1 MGRIPSFLGKRENVG
16 VSVRLLGLIT
26 GLMVLAGCGG
36 AHSTSST
43 STTTSSSSAD
53 TATLS
58 VNLGPTGNYTNGI
71 FTSVTVCAPG
81 STTSCTT
88 IPDVLVDTGSVG
100 LRVLG
105 SNAENVSASQ
115 VVNLGLTQ
123 ITDPSS
129 GEPEYECV
137 QYGDLSYTWGPVQLA
152 TVTVGGETSSHLPG
166 IAANTGIPIQ
176 VITTAAPPQT
186 IQYGTGTADNPCL
199 TYPNTNDTVF
209 SGGADDDTVA
219 ALLGANGILG
229 IGNFPQDCVTA
240 STNYCSSEVTG
251 MYMGYDADTGGGI
264 VEGATPVGDQA
275 WNFVSALPADNNGT
289 QVSLPS
295 VAANGAATAS
305 GTLTFGIGTES
316 NNGMSSQAIYELD
329 EDGNF
334 ATASYNSITYTST
347 NSGGTF
353 IDSGSNAL
361 YVSDAGTLGTTDC
374 ASADFADF
382 YCPTSTLNLL
392 PLGLAG
398 YNSTSTSVS
407 LVIANT
413 ESLVGTGSAAFDDLG
428 GPSCI
433 SSSTSPC
440 SPATDYWDLGL
451 PFFFGRPLYVGI
463 SEGTAYPNGYWAF

>member
-1 MGRIPSFLGKRENVG
+1 MGKIASFSGKGEFVG
-16 VSVRLLGLIT
+16 ISVRLLGLIAS
-26 GLMVLAGCGG
+26 LIVLAACGG

-43 STTTSSSSAD
+43 STTASSSSAD
-53 TATLS
+53 TVT
-58 VNLGPTGNYTNGI
+58 VNVYLGPTGNYDNGI

-88 IPDVLVDTGSVG
+88 IPNVLVDTGSVG

-105 SNAENVSASQ
+105 SNAQGISASQ
-115 VVNLGLTQ
+115 VGNLGLKQ
-123 ITDPSS
+123 VTDPSS

-137 QYGDLSYTWGPVQLA
+137 EYGDLSYTWGPVEMA
-152 TVTVGGETSSHLPG
+152 TVTVGGETSSNLPG
-166 IAANTGIPIQ
+166 VAANTGIPIQ

-186 IQYGTGTADNPCL
+186 IQYGASTANNPCL
-199 TYPNTNDTVF
+199 TVPGSNDESF
-209 SGGADDDTVA
+209 SGGPDADTVST
-219 ALLGANGILG
+219 LGANGILG
-229 IGNFPQDCVTA
+229 IGNFPQDCVLAT
-240 STNYCSSEVTG
+240 TNYCSDEVTG
-251 MYMGYDADTGGGI
+251 MYMGYDASTGAGI
-264 VEGATPVGDQA
+264 VDGTTPEGDQV

-289 QVSLPS
+289 QISLPS

-305 GTLTFGIGTES
+305 GTLTFGISTES
-316 NNGMSSQAIYELD
+316 NNGISSHAIYELD

-334 ATASYNSITYTST
+334 ATASYNSITYTSS

-374 ASADFADF
+374 TSSDFAGF

-413 ESLVGTGSAAFDDLG
+413 ESLVGTGNAAFDDLG

-463 SEGTAYPNGYWAF
+463 SEGTASPNGYWAF